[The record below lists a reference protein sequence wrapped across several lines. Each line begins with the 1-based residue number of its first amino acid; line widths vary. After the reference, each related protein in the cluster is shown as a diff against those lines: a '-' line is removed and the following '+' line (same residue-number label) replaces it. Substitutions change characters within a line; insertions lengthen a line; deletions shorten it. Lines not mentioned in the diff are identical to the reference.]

1 MEKLEELLKDKD
13 LMAVLGSDNLRLLL
27 LKVLGMEYVHRLYQ
41 RVLGLI
47 LMFPI
52 HLVAVAEVLYK
63 RDVPTYYVYVT
74 IGLCLVGVGFFF
86 PKTTE
91 PIFEAVK
98 TRFINAT
105 K

>member
-1 MEKLEELLKDKD
+1 MEKLEELLKDKE
-13 LMAVLGSDNLRLLL
+13 LMTILGSDNLRLLL
-27 LKVLGMEYVHRLYQ
+27 LKVLGMEYIHRLYQ
-41 RVLGLI
+41 RSLGLV
-47 LMFPI
+47 LMIPV
-52 HLVAVAEVLYK
+52 HLVAYFEIFYK
-63 RDVPTYYVYVT
+63 KDVPSYYIYVT

-98 TRFINAT
+98 SRFINAT